1 MVCKGDTMEIKEY
14 KCPNCGG
21 AVTFDSGLQKMKCPY
36 CDAEF
41 EVAALAEYEKQLAKP
56 ETDRFAL
63 DASKAGS
70 VWDES
75 DLGDLSTGSCPS
87 CGAEL
92 IGDKNTIATVCPCC
106 GNTQIMQKRVQGLL
120 KPEYVI
126 PFQLDK
132 KAAKEALTRFYKGK
146 KLLPN
151 LFKSENH
158 VNSIQGLYVPF
169 WLFDAK
175 AQGSVSYKTTKV
187 SSWSDSKY
195 NYTRTDYYSV
205 QREGSLG
212 FEKISVDGSEKMDDD
227 YMDSIEPFD
236 YGKLTGFQTAYL
248 SGYIAEKYDV
258 GIEASKERAIKRI
271 KNSVESHFAS
281 SVTGYSTVI
290 KERSSVNVENGKVA
304 YSLFPV
310 WILNTRY
317 KNQNYQFVMNGQSG
331 LMVGKL
337 PADKGKVLKYRLL
350 YFLGFG
356 AAFSLIIALLQMFL

>member
-1 MVCKGDTMEIKEY
+1 MEIKEY
-14 KCPNCGG
+14 KCPNCTG
-21 AVTFDSGLQKMKCPY
+21 AVTFDSGTQKMKCPY

-41 EVAALAEYEKQLAKP
+41 EVAALADYEKQMAKP

-63 DASKAGS
+63 DTNKAGS
-70 VWDES
+70 AWNES

-106 GNTQIMQKRVQGLL
+106 GNTQIMQKRVEGLL

-132 KAAKEALTRFYKGK
+132 KAAKEALMQFYKGK

-151 LFKSENH
+151 FFKSENQ

-175 AQGSVSYKTTKV
+175 AHGSVSFKATRV
-187 SSWSDSKY
+187 SSWSDSSY
-195 NYTRTDYYSV
+195 DYTKTDYYSV

-212 FEKISVDGSEKMDDD
+212 FEKISVDGSEKMNDD

-271 KNSVESHFAS
+271 KNSVESQFRS
-281 SVTGYSTVI
+281 SVQGYSTVI
-290 KERSSVNVENGKVA
+290 KERSSINVENGKAA

-310 WILNTRY
+310 WVLNSKY
-317 KNQNYQFVMNGQSG
+317 KKENYQFIMNGQSG
-331 LMVGKL
+331 LIVGKL
-337 PADKGKVLKYRLL
+337 PIDKGKVHKYRLL
-350 YFLGFG
+350 YWLGFG
-356 AAFSLIIALLQMFL
+356 AVFTLIIELLQICF